1 MSKSYDKLI
10 KKALKESTDKGII
23 SEGFGYPDNMTE
35 RMHPEIESA
44 VKDRKTSIGDHPALP
59 SGGVRPYDQ
68 KLILGRFMEV
78 VNACKEAFDTNEIS
92 QNDLPEMASGVQNLL
107 FGCMETERDNRSELE
122 GLAEKLVREDYDV
135 SEDLVEFNCKLVDGL
150 TMERQ
155 LTRELQE
162 EDFTLDF
169 ENADAIENAG
179 GEVMKRRMINSMI
192 QGGANKC
199 NHMYHMGRKDLTDI
213 DPTLLNK
220 YKKLMA
226 FNDYMYFM
234 TPETG
239 SAKPAGVVN
248 VDFNEQGK
256 PVINAEA
263 LTFPV
268 LIHEMV
274 KGVLELVSMNGFT
287 DDEPLNEYVTKH
299 ADFLAAEPWDLRIG
313 PAIWDKVMG
322 CIPPKDHDMKHH
334 VFHALVK
341 KPVNEFNSCMKEIIT
356 ETKEA
361 KKLVS
366 EIITEVKLKQ
376 LEEAIDEEIAIKR
389 DEAIQRSVTEL
400 DDILNEL
407 YDGLG
412 E

>member
-10 KKALKESTDKGII
+10 KKALNESKAHGII
-23 SEGFGYPDNMTE
+23 TEGFGYPKTMNE
-35 RMHPEIESA
+35 RMHPEIEEA
-44 VKDRKTSIGDHPALP
+44 IKERKTSIGNHPALP

-68 KLILGRFMEV
+68 KLLLGRFNEV
-78 VNACKEAFDTNEIS
+78 VNTCKEAFDMNEITEG
-92 QNDLPEMASGVQNLL
+92 DLPKLMESAQQLL
-107 FGCMETERDNRSELE
+107 LGCMESEKEHRDVLE
-122 GLAEKLVREDYDV
+122 SLAERLVREDYDV
-135 SEDLVEFNCKLVDGL
+135 SEDLVEFNCKLVDNL

-155 LTRELQE
+155 LTREFE
-162 EDFTLDF
+162 NEDFNLDF
-169 ENADAIENAG
+169 ERADDIQNAE
-179 GEVMKRRMINSMI
+179 GEVMKRRMVNSMI

-199 NHMYHMGRKDLTDI
+199 NHMYHMGRKDLMDI

-220 YKKLMA
+220 YKKMMA

-234 TPETG
+234 TPKPNT
-239 SAKPAGVVN
+239 AKAAGVVN

-274 KGVLELVSMNGFT
+274 KGVLELISMNGFT
-287 DDEPLNEYVTKH
+287 EDEQLNEYVINH

-313 PAIWDKVMG
+313 PAIWDKVMD

-334 VFHALVK
+334 VFHKLVK
-341 KPVNEFNSCMKEIIT
+341 LPVNEFNSCMKEIIA
-356 ETKEA
+356 ETKEG
-361 KKLVS
+361 KRLVN
-366 EIITEVKLKQ
+366 EMLNEVKFKQ
-376 LEEAIDEEIAIKR
+376 FEAALDEEIAIKKE
-389 DEAIQRSVTEL
+389 EAKQRSISEL
-400 DDILNEL
+400 DDIMNEL

-412 E
+412 D

>member
-10 KKALKESTDKGII
+10 KKALKESKDKGII
-23 SEGFGYPDNMTE
+23 SEGFGYPEKMNE
-35 RMHPEIESA
+35 RMHPEIEGA
-44 VKDRKTSIGDHPALP
+44 IRERKTSIGNHPALP

-68 KLILGRFMEV
+68 KLLLGRFMEV
-78 VNACKEAFDTNEIS
+78 VNTCKEAFDVNEINES
-92 QNDLPEMASGVQNLL
+92 DLPEMASGVQQLL
-107 FGCMETERDNRSELE
+107 FGCMESEREHRGVLE
-122 GLAEKLVREDYDV
+122 ELAERLVREDYDV
-135 SEDLVEFNCKLVDGL
+135 SEDLVEFNCKLVDNL

-155 LTRELQE
+155 LTRE
-162 EDFTLDF
+162 F
-169 ENADAIENAG
+169 ENEEFDLEFEKADDINNAE

-199 NHMYHMGRKDLTDI
+199 NHMYHMGRNDLMNI

-234 TPETG
+234 TPKPD

-274 KGVLELVSMNGFT
+274 KGVLELISMNGFT
-287 DDEPLNEYVTKH
+287 EDEQLNEYVVNH
-299 ADFLAAEPWDLRIG
+299 ADFLAAEPWDLRVG
-313 PAIWDKVMG
+313 PAIWGRVMD

-334 VFHALVK
+334 VFHKLVK
-341 KPVNEFNSCMKEIIT
+341 LPVNEFNSCMKEIIAG
-356 ETKEA
+356 TKEG
-361 KKLVS
+361 KRLVGEMIS
-366 EIITEVKLKQ
+366 EVKFSKF
-376 LEEAIDEEIAIKR
+376 EEAIEEEINMKKE
-389 DEAIQRSVTEL
+389 EARQRSISEL
-400 DDILNEL
+400 DDIMNEL

-412 E
+412 D